1 MDVIWL
7 YRAKTT
13 DTPDLDAIIK
23 VASIARFS
31 QTPRAKI
38 IKPLRLPSYSGG
50 YENPLPLLRLKSHV
64 LDLDTCEIPG
74 FSADEDIRDIELVV
88 REHCPNLKWERKD
101 GQAARAF
108 IRGCS
113 GIQTFTSHLFSDYD
127 AENWDTSDDD
137 DDEFEPRHIISE
149 SVSRHDST
157 LEVFELTE
165 SFQVFSHV
173 QQEIL
178 SRCTKLKRFW
188 VTCSESKTNMG
199 AIMSRHIS
207 TGDWVCI

>member
-1 MDVIWL
+1 MDVIWV

-50 YENPLPLLRLKSHV
+50 YENPLPLLLLKSHL

-74 FSADEDIRDIELVV
+74 FSADEDICDIELVV
-88 REHCPNLKWERKD
+88 REHCPNL
-101 GQAARAF
+101 
-108 IRGCS
+108 I
-113 GIQTFTSHLFSDYD
+113 DYD

-178 SRCTKLKRFW
+178 SRCTKLKQFW
-188 VTCSESKTNMG
+188 VICSESETNMG